1 MSGIGNGRRR
11 AALAAALMLGTAAA
25 ARAQSHDHD
34 MPSHDTSS
42 HDMGSMENMPGM
54 GSDDDA
60 DMMGPMSGMYGPY
73 LMPREA
79 SGTSWQP
86 DSTPSEGI
94 QAMFGDW
101 MTMFHGI
108 VNGVY
113 DHQGGRRGASKWFSN
128 SMGMAMA
135 QRPLGPGT
143 LGFRGMMSLDPL
155 MGKTGYPLP
164 LATGETANGKSG
176 LVDRQHPHDLFMELA
191 ASYSVTLSKTS
202 SAFLYAGLP
211 GEPALGPPAFMHR
224 FSGEDIPEAP
234 ITHHWLDSTHIT
246 YGVVTAGA
254 VYDQWK
260 VEASFFNGR
269 EPDQNRWNI
278 NSPKLDSGSGRI
290 SFNPTANWSM
300 QASFG
305 YLKSPEQLTPA
316 VHEKRITA
324 SAIYNRPFGD
334 NNWATTFAWG
344 RKMNSP
350 GRNLDGFLL
359 ESAVNLQ
366 ETHTLF
372 ARAER
377 VDEDELFESPSPLA
391 GQSFTVNKLSAG
403 YIYDIPVAEHL
414 KLGLG
419 GLGSVY
425 DLPNALKPAYGGTPV
440 SFMIFLRLKLS

>member
-1 MSGIGNGRRR
+1 MHRTKNGVHR
-11 AALAAALMLGTAAA
+11 AALAVAFSLCMVNAAL
-25 ARAQSHDHD
+25 AQTQDHD
-34 MPSHDTSS
+34 A
-42 HDMGSMENMPGM
+42 GSMENMPGM
-54 GSDDDA
+54 GADDDA
-60 DMMGPMSGMYGPY
+60 EMMGPMQGMYGPY

-86 DSTPSEGI
+86 DSTPSEGV

-101 MTMFHGI
+101 MWMFHGI

-113 DHQGGRRGASKWFSN
+113 DHQGGQRGGSKWFSN
-128 SMGMAMA
+128 SMGMAMG

-155 MGKTGYPLP
+155 MGKTGYPL
-164 LATGETANGKSG
+164 LLGSGETANGRTL

-191 ASYSVTLSKTS
+191 ATYSVSFAKAS
-202 SAFLYAGLP
+202 SAFVYLGLP

-246 YGVVTAGA
+246 YGVATLGA

-260 VEASFFNGR
+260 IEASLFNGR
-269 EPDQNRWNI
+269 EPDPQRWNI
-278 NSPKLDSGSGRI
+278 NSPKFDSGAGRL
-290 SFNPTANWSM
+290 SFNPNVNWSL

-316 VHEKRITA
+316 VHEKRVTA
-324 SAIYNRPFGD
+324 SAIYNLPFGD
-334 NNWATTFAWG
+334 NNWATTLAWG

-350 GRNLDGFLL
+350 GRDLDGFLI
-359 ESAVNLQ
+359 ESAVNLW
-366 ETHTLF
+366 ETHTIF

-377 VDEDELFESPSPLA
+377 VAEDELFEAPSPLA
-391 GQSFTVNKLSAG
+391 DRSFVVNKLSLG
-403 YIYDIPVAEHL
+403 YIYDFPIAEHV
-414 KLGLG
+414 KLGIG
-419 GLGSVY
+419 GLGSTY
-425 DLPNALKPAYGGTPV
+425 MLPSAIKPAYGGTPA
-440 SFMIFLRLKLS
+440 SFMAFLRLKLY